1 MTETE
6 QRISKG
12 EAEKLYLTQRDLGKT
27 HDESRE
33 YVRRETGHDIQVP
46 TKLLQNHLL
55 QLLLT
60 SFCLAV
66 MRLTQ
71 LD

>member
-46 TKLLQNHLL
+46 IKKNEVTPES
-55 QLLLT
+55 LT
-60 SFCLAV
+60 PTPSN
-66 MRLTQ
+66 
-71 LD
+71 